1 MTSPR
6 RFIPPLA
13 LVLIGG
19 AAIASIFAW
28 LTVERLATKGR
39 HKAAL
44 ESWEDEGGSIATTD
58 VAAH

>member
-1 MTSPR
+1 MTNPR

-19 AAIASIFAW
+19 AAIVSIFAW
-28 LTVERLATKGR
+28 LALERLGDKER

-44 ESWEDEGGSIATTD
+44 EGWEDEGGSIATTD
-58 VAAH
+58 VAAS